1 MSIEIDTA
9 AWRRHFPGLGRKVG
23 GRPAAFLDGPAGS
36 QVPQC
41 VIDAMGDYL
50 AHRNANTGGFFVTSK
65 ESESLLDEAGQAAA
79 DFVGTSDGQ
88 TVIFGPNMTTLTVAL
103 ATAMS
108 REWGPGDEILL
119 TRLEHDANFT
129 PWVDAAKDAGAELRQ
144 VDIRTA
150 DGTLDLDSLEAQLSP
165 RTRLV
170 AVCAASNCL
179 GSVTPLPRIV
189 ELAHAQGAEVFVDA
203 VHYAPH
209 RRIDVTGWNC
219 DFLACSPYKFFGP
232 HMGMLWGR
240 RERLE
245 ALPARKLRPASGS
258 LPGRWMPGTPS
269 HEGIAGTLAAI
280 DYLAELGRESGANA
294 MDRPAAL
301 DRAFETIASHENSMA
316 LHALNSLG
324 AMGDVTV
331 HGVTDPARLE
341 ERVPT
346 FSFTHRRLTP
356 AHIAEKLAEQGIFVW
371 HGNFYA
377 LPVTDAMGLDPHGV
391 VRVGLLHYNTHD
403 EIDRLCEGIDS
414 L

>member
-1 MSIEIDTA
+1 
-9 AWRRHFPGLGRKVG
+9 
-23 GRPAAFLDGPAGS
+23 
-36 QVPQC
+36 

-50 AHRNANTGGFFVTSK
+50 AHRNANTGGFFATSK
-65 ESESLLDEAGQAAA
+65 ESEALLDEAGRAAA
-79 DFVGTSDGQ
+79 DFVGTPDGQ

-129 PWVDAAKDAGAELRQ
+129 PWVHAAKDAGAEIRQ

-150 DGTLDLDSLEAQLSP
+150 DGTLDLGSLEAQLSP

-245 ALPARKLRPASGS
+245 ALPARKLRPASGA

-269 HEGIAGTLAAI
+269 HEAIAT
-280 DYLAELGRESGANA
+280 
-294 MDRPAAL
+294 
-301 DRAFETIASHENSMA
+301 HENSMA
-316 LHALNSLG
+316 LHALSAFDAL
-324 AMGDVTV
+324 GDVTV
-331 HGVTDPARLE
+331 HGVTDPQRLE

-346 FSFTHRRLTP
+346 FSFTQRRLSP
-356 AHIAEKLAEQGIFVW
+356 AHIAEKLAQQGIFVW

-403 EIDRLCEGIDS
+403 EIDRLCEVVGS